1 MIDVLISEFMDI
13 DAVKFLKNKYKVHY
27 DTELWEN
34 QNELKDLISKS
45 RSLIVR
51 NATQVNKDILN
62 CSYDLK
68 GIVRLGVGLDN
79 IDLKT
84 CRSKG
89 IKVFP
94 AVGANANSVAE
105 YVVAISIMLL
115 RNHLFNS
122 SSDVLRGNW
131 DRKKY
136 MNSREIFNK
145 TIGIIGFGSIGQAV
159 ADKANLMGMKVLG
172 YDNHIEK
179 NSSVWLKGKKVD
191 LTTLLATSD
200 IVTLHCPL
208 LPETKNLISE
218 KEFKIMK
225 KTSVLINA
233 ARGGVVNERDC
244 LNAINNDQ
252 IFGAALDTLA
262 VEPISSDVKSLFS
275 GSKNLFLTPHIAG
288 VTEDSNK
295 RIAEFAV
302 EKINEILN

>member
-1 MIDVLISEFMDI
+1 
-13 DAVKFLKNKYKVHY
+13 VKILKNKYKVHY

-84 CRSKG
+84 CQSKG

-94 AVGANANSVAE
+94 AIGANANSVAE

-179 NSSVWLKGKKVD
+179 NSSVWLKGK
-191 LTTLLATSD
+191 
-200 IVTLHCPL
+200 
-208 LPETKNLISE
+208 
-218 KEFKIMK
+218 
-225 KTSVLINA
+225 
-233 ARGGVVNERDC
+233 
-244 LNAINNDQ
+244 
-252 IFGAALDTLA
+252 
-262 VEPISSDVKSLFS
+262 
-275 GSKNLFLTPHIAG
+275 
-288 VTEDSNK
+288 
-295 RIAEFAV
+295 
-302 EKINEILN
+302 